1 LEQFELPPDIWW
13 KEYYQPLMK
22 QIETL
27 QRADIK
33 NNNVLA
39 DIKAAEREIG
49 EFDRDNPRYGSV
61 FLSRGKHNV
70 LVIKKLCRYPNY
82 CTWVYYRAYETQIL
96 SK

>member
-1 LEQFELPPDIWW
+1 LVRVSGYTLLEQFELPPDIWW

-39 DIKAAEREIG
+39 DM
-49 EFDRDNPRYGSV
+49 
-61 FLSRGKHNV
+61 
-70 LVIKKLCRYPNY
+70 
-82 CTWVYYRAYETQIL
+82 
-96 SK
+96 